1 VPAYLNS
8 DEFRATLGLFA
19 TGVTVVTARAD
30 ALVHGMTANAFAS
43 LSLDPL
49 LALVC
54 VERDAVMRKVLH
66 EAGCFA
72 VSVLAADGEP
82 LARWFSDSGRPSGMA
97 QFDPFTWS
105 PGRTTGAPLLAGSLA
120 WLECDVHA
128 VHDGG
133 DHEIFVGRV
142 RSLGRSGEGEPLLY
156 FRGEYVRFDGYGGGS
171 PGAGSGPVRPR
182 AQVPNSRSPKSP
194 SPGTM

>member
-1 VPAYLNS
+1 VPAPLNA
-8 DEFRATLGLFA
+8 DEFRATLGRFA
-19 TGVTVVTARAD
+19 TGITVVTAGAGG
-30 ALVHGMTANAFAS
+30 LVHGMTANAFAS

-72 VSVLAADGEP
+72 VSVLAADAEP
-82 LARWFSDSGRPSGMA
+82 LARWFSDSSRPSGPA
-97 QFDPFTWS
+97 QFDPVAWS
-105 PGRTTGAPLLAGSLA
+105 PGPVTGAPLLDASVA

-142 RSLGRSGEGEPLLY
+142 RSLERSGREEPLLY
-156 FRGEYVRFDGYGGGS
+156 YGGEYARLDGR
-171 PGAGSGPVRPR
+171 GPDRPR
-182 AQVPNSRSPKSP
+182 GR
-194 SPGTM
+194 